1 MNDKVSFIPIGG
13 IGDVTRN
20 MYLYEY
26 SPAGE
31 AGKDEVLIID
41 CGLGFADETML
52 GVDLLLPDI
61 SYLLSM
67 GKKIVGMAITHGHED
82 HVGALPYILP
92 QLTKKTGF
100 SFPIFAGPLTAGLA
114 NEKLNEFGIPIRVK
128 AVDYENGEIKL
139 GSFTISFIRVTHSIP
154 DSSHIFIKTPIGN
167 FYHGSDF
174 KFDLTPFDGKKT
186 DFLKISKA
194 ADQGILCLSSDCLR
208 AEKEGFTKSEQVL
221 AENIEAEMQKC
232 EGKFILTTYSSN
244 ISRLNQAITASQKLG
259 RKVVF
264 VGRSL
269 INTSTIAQRLG
280 YMKFPRGMEVDVS
293 EIKKYKDSQLLLL
306 VAGSQAQAN
315 SALSRIVNGD
325 HKEISISSKDVIVFS
340 ADPIPG
346 NEVSINSLIDSIA
359 KKGAKVVYSQITD
372 DFHVSGHASSDDL
385 MLLMELTR
393 PKKLIPIGGTYRQMV
408 AYKNLAKRQGFEDK
422 DILLI
427 EDGQEI
433 IFSKDEAVMGR
444 KISVKNIFVDEI
456 SGEEIESFV
465 LRDRQKISKD
475 GVIIVVAEV
484 DSQTGQIVDYPTII
498 SRGLPNQENRTAN
511 KKVAKDIKNGF
522 ITKKGRV
529 TDWTYIRKKIGE
541 IGEKSV
547 LRHLRRRPLV
557 LPVIIEV

>member
-1 MNDKVSFIPIGG
+1 
-13 IGDVTRN
+13 

-26 SPAGE
+26 
-31 AGKDEVLIID
+31 KDEILIID

-61 SYLLSM
+61 SYLLSTN
-67 GKKIVGMAITHGHED
+67 KKIVGMALTHGHED
-82 HVGALPYILP
+82 HTGALPYILP
-92 QLTKKTGF
+92 QLAKKTGF

-114 NEKLNEFGIPIRVK
+114 NEKLNEFGIPVRVK

-154 DSSHIFIKTPIGN
+154 DSSHILIKTPVGN

-194 ADQGILCLSSDCLR
+194 ADEGILCLTSDCLR
-208 AEKEGFTKSEQVL
+208 AEKEGFTKSEQIL
-221 AENIEAEMQKC
+221 AENIEKEMRNC

-244 ISRLNQAITASQKLG
+244 ISRLNQAIQAAQKLG

-269 INTSTIAQRLG
+269 VNTATIAQKLG
-280 YMKFPRGMEVDVS
+280 YMKLDRGMEIGVS
-293 EIKKYKDSQLLLL
+293 EIKKYKDSNLLLL
-306 VAGSQAQAN
+306 VAGSQAQEN

-325 HKEISISSKDVIVFS
+325 HREISISPKDVVVFS

-372 DFHVSGHASSDDL
+372 DFHVSGHGSADDL
-385 MLLMELTR
+385 MLLMELAR

-408 AYKNLAKRQGFEDK
+408 AYKNLAKRQGFGDK
-422 DILLI
+422 DILLL

-433 IFSKDEAVMGR
+433 IFSKDQTILGR
-444 KISVKNIFVDEI
+444 KISIKNVFVDEI
-456 SGEEIESFV
+456 SGEELDSFV
-465 LRDRQKISKD
+465 IRDRQKISKD

-484 DSQTGQIVDYPTII
+484 DSETGQIVDYPTII

-511 KKVAKDIKNGF
+511 KKVAQDVKNAFTAG
-522 ITKKGRV
+522 KGRV
-529 TDWTYIRKKIGE
+529 TDWIYVRKKIGE
-541 IGEKSV
+541 ISERSV
-547 LRHLRRRPLV
+547 LKHLRRRPLV

>member
-13 IGDVTRN
+13 IGDVTKN

-26 SPAGE
+26 
-31 AGKDEVLIID
+31 KDEILIID

-61 SYLLSM
+61 SYLLSTNPDQS
-67 GKKIVGMAITHGHED
+67 GVNKKIVGMAITHGHED

-92 QLTKKTGF
+92 QLAKKTGF

-114 NEKLNEFGIPIRVK
+114 NEKLNEFGIPVRVK
-128 AVDYENGEIKL
+128 TVDYENGEIKL

-154 DSSHIFIKTPIGN
+154 DSSHIFVKTPVGN

-194 ADQGILCLSSDCLR
+194 ADEGILCLTSDCLR
-208 AEKEGFTKSEQVL
+208 AEKVGFTKSEQVL
-221 AENIEAEMQKC
+221 AENIEKEMQNC

-244 ISRLNQAITASQKLG
+244 ISRLNQAIQAAQKLG

-269 INTSTIAQRLG
+269 INTATIAQKLG
-280 YMKFPRGMEVDVS
+280 YMKLDRGIEVGVG
-293 EIKKYKDSQLLLL
+293 EIKRYKDSNLLLL

-325 HKEISISSKDVIVFS
+325 HKEISISPNDVVVFS

-359 KKGAKVVYSQITD
+359 KRGAKVVYSQITD

-393 PKKLIPIGGTYRQMV
+393 PKKLIPIGGTYRQMT

-422 DILLI
+422 DILLL
-427 EDGQEI
+427 ENGQEI
-433 IFSKDEAVMGR
+433 IFSKDEAVIGR
-444 KISVKNIFVDEI
+444 KISVKNVFVDEI

-511 KKVAKDIKNGF
+511 KKVAKDIKDGF
-522 ITKKGRV
+522 ITKKGWV
-529 TDWTYIRKKIGE
+529 TDWMYIRKKVGE
-541 IGEKSV
+541 IGEQSV
-547 LRHLRRRPLV
+547 LKYLRRRPLV

>member
-1 MNDKVSFIPIGG
+1 MNDKVSFIPLGG

-26 SPAGE
+26 
-31 AGKDEVLIID
+31 KNEVLIID

-61 SYLLSM
+61 SYFLSANPAF
-67 GKKIVGMAITHGHED
+67 GGVNKKIVGMALTHGHED
-82 HVGALPYILP
+82 HVGALPFILP
-92 QLTKKTGF
+92 QLAKKTGF
-100 SFPIFAGPLTAGLA
+100 SFPILAGPLAAGLA
-114 NEKLNEFGIPIRVK
+114 NEKLDEFGIPVRVK
-128 AVDYENGEIKL
+128 AVDYEDGEIKL

-154 DSSHIFIKTPIGN
+154 DSSHIFIKTPLGN

-194 ADQGILCLSSDCLR
+194 ADEGILCLASDCLR

-221 AENIEAEMQKC
+221 AENIEAQMRNC

-244 ISRLNQAITASQKLG
+244 ISRLNQAIQAAQKLG

-269 INTSTIAQRLG
+269 INTSTIAQKLG
-280 YMKFPRGMEVDVS
+280 YMKLDRGMEIDIN
-293 EIKKYKDSQLLLL
+293 EIKKYKDSNLLLL
-306 VAGSQAQAN
+306 VAGSQAQEN
-315 SALSRIVNGD
+315 SALSRIVNGE
-325 HKEISISSKDVIVFS
+325 HREISISPKDIIVFS

-372 DFHVSGHASSDDL
+372 DFHVSGHGSADDL

-408 AYKNLAKRQGFEDK
+408 AYKNLAKRQGFGDK
-422 DILLI
+422 DIFLI

-433 IFSKDEAVMGR
+433 IFSKEEAVLGR
-444 KISVKNIFVDEI
+444 KVSIKNIFVDEI

-475 GVIIVVAEV
+475 GVIIVVSEI
-484 DSQTGQIVDYPTII
+484 DSETGQIVDYPTII
-498 SRGLPNQENRTAN
+498 SRGLSNQEAKTLD
-511 KKVAKDIKNGF
+511 KKVAKDIKDGF
-522 ITKKGRV
+522 SIKKGRV
-529 TDWTYIRKKIGE
+529 SDWMYIRKKTSE
-541 IGEKSV
+541 IAEKSV
-547 LRHLRRRPLV
+547 LKHLHRRPLV
-557 LPVIIEV
+557 LPVVIEV

>member
-1 MNDKVSFIPIGG
+1 MKNQVSFIPIGG

-26 SPAGE
+26 
-31 AGKDEVLIID
+31 KDEVLIID

-61 SYLLSM
+61 SYLLLTNPAS
-67 GKKIVGMAITHGHED
+67 GGVNKKIVGMALTHGHED
-82 HVGALPYILP
+82 HTGALPFILP
-92 QLTKKTGF
+92 QLAKKTGF

-114 NEKLNEFGIPIRVK
+114 NEKLEEFGIPVRVK
-128 AVDYENGEIKL
+128 AVNYEDGEIKL

-154 DSSHIFIKTPIGN
+154 DSSHIFIKTPVGN

-194 ADQGILCLSSDCLR
+194 ADEEILCLASDCLR

-221 AENIEAEMQKC
+221 AENIEAQMRNC

-244 ISRLNQAITASQKLG
+244 ISRLNQAIQAAQKLE

-269 INTSTIAQRLG
+269 INTSTIAQKLG
-280 YMKFPRGMEVDVS
+280 YMKLEKGMEVDIN

-306 VAGSQAQAN
+306 VAGSQAQEN
-315 SALSRIVNGD
+315 SALSRIVNGE
-325 HKEISISSKDVIVFS
+325 HREISISPKDVIVFS

-372 DFHVSGHASSDDL
+372 DFHVSGHGSADDL

-422 DILLI
+422 DMFLI

-433 IFSKDEAVMGR
+433 IFSKDEAVLGR
-444 KISVKNIFVDEI
+444 KIPVKNVFVDEI
-456 SGEEIESFV
+456 SGEEIESFI

-475 GVIIVVAEV
+475 GVIIVVVEI

-498 SRGLPNQENRTAN
+498 SRGLSNQEVRTAN
-511 KKVAKDIKNGF
+511 KKLAKDIKDGF
-522 ITKKGRV
+522 STKKGRV
-529 TDWTYIRKKIGE
+529 SDWMYIRKKIGE
-541 IGEKSV
+541 IAEKSV
-547 LRHLRRRPLV
+547 LKHLHRRPLV
-557 LPVIIEV
+557 LPVVIEV

>member
-1 MNDKVSFIPIGG
+1 MKDQISFIPIGG

-26 SPAGE
+26 QNE
-31 AGKDEVLIID
+31 ILIID

-61 SYLLSM
+61 SYLLSTN
-67 GKKIVGMAITHGHED
+67 KKIIGMALTHGHED

-92 QLTKKTGF
+92 QLAKKTGF

-114 NEKLNEFGIPIRVK
+114 NEKLNEFGVPVRVK
-128 AVDYENGEIKL
+128 TVDYENGEIKL

-154 DSSHIFIKTPIGN
+154 DSSHIFIKAPVGN

-221 AENIEAEMQKC
+221 AENIEKEMRNC

-244 ISRLNQAITASQKLG
+244 ISRLNQAILASKKLG
-259 RKVVF
+259 RKVAF

-269 INTSTIAQRLG
+269 INTATIAQKLG
-280 YMKFPRGMEVDVS
+280 YMKLDRGMEIDVH
-293 EIKKYKDSQLLLL
+293 EIRKYKDSNLLLL
-306 VAGSQAQAN
+306 VAGSQAQEN

-325 HKEISISSKDVIVFS
+325 HKEVSISSKDVIVFS

-359 KKGAKVVYSQITD
+359 KKGARVVYSQITD
-372 DFHVSGHASSDDL
+372 DFHVSGHGSADDL
-385 MLLMELTR
+385 MLLMELAH
-393 PKKLIPIGGTYRQMV
+393 PKKLIPIGGTFRQMV
-408 AYKNLAKRQGFEDK
+408 AYKNLAKRQGFDDR
-422 DILLI
+422 DILLL

-433 IFSKDEAVMGR
+433 IFTKDQATMGR
-444 KISVKNIFVDEI
+444 KISIKNVYVDEI
-456 SGEEIESFV
+456 SGEELESFV
-465 LRDRQKISKD
+465 IRDRQKISKE
-475 GVIIVVAEV
+475 GVIIVVAEI

-511 KKVAKDIKNGF
+511 KKVAKDIKDGF
-522 ITKKGRV
+522 STKKGRV
-529 TDWTYIRKKIGE
+529 TDWVYIRKKIGE
-541 IGEKSV
+541 IAEKSV
-547 LRHLRRRPLV
+547 FKHLRRRPLV

>member
-1 MNDKVSFIPIGG
+1 MNNQVSFIPIGG
-13 IGDVTRN
+13 IGDVTKN

-26 SPAGE
+26 
-31 AGKDEVLIID
+31 KDEILIID

-61 SYLLSM
+61 SYLLST

-82 HVGALPYILP
+82 HTGALPYILP
-92 QLTKKTGF
+92 QLAKKTGF

-114 NEKLNEFGIPIRVK
+114 NEKLNEFGIPVRVK

-154 DSSHIFIKTPIGN
+154 DSSHIFIKTPVGN

-194 ADQGILCLSSDCLR
+194 ADQGILCLASDCLR

-221 AENIEAEMQKC
+221 AENIEAQMRSC

-244 ISRLNQAITASQKLG
+244 ISRLNQAIQAAQKLG

-269 INTSTIAQRLG
+269 INTATIAQKLG
-280 YMKFPRGMEVDVS
+280 YMKLDSGMEVGVS
-293 EIKKYKDSQLLLL
+293 EIKKYKDSNLLLL

-325 HKEISISSKDVIVFS
+325 HKEISISPKDVIVFS

-359 KKGAKVVYSQITD
+359 KRGARAVYSQITD
-372 DFHVSGHASSDDL
+372 DFHVSGHASADDL
-385 MLLMELTR
+385 MLLMEMTR

-433 IFSKDEAVMGR
+433 IFSKDNAVLGR
-444 KISVKNIFVDEI
+444 KISVKSIFVDEI

-475 GVIIVVAEV
+475 GVIIIIAEV
-484 DSQTGQIVDYPTII
+484 DSQTNQIVDYPTII
-498 SRGLPNQENRTAN
+498 SRGLSNQENKTAN
-511 KKVAKDIKNGF
+511 KKVAKDIKDGF
-522 ITKKGRV
+522 SAKKGRV
-529 TDWTYIRKKIGE
+529 TDWMYVRKKVGE

-547 LRHLRRRPLV
+547 LRYLRRRPLV

>member
-1 MNDKVSFIPIGG
+1 MKDQVSFIPIGG
-13 IGDVTRN
+13 IGDVTKN

-26 SPAGE
+26 
-31 AGKDEVLIID
+31 KDEILIID

-61 SYLLSM
+61 SYLLST

-82 HVGALPYILP
+82 HTGALPYILP
-92 QLTKKTGF
+92 QLAKKTGF

-114 NEKLNEFGIPIRVK
+114 NEKLNEFGIPVRVK

-154 DSSHIFIKTPIGN
+154 DSSHIFIKTPVGN

-194 ADQGILCLSSDCLR
+194 ADQGILCLASDCLR

-221 AENIEAEMQKC
+221 AENIEAQMRSC

-244 ISRLNQAITASQKLG
+244 ISRLNQAIQAAQKLG

-269 INTSTIAQRLG
+269 INTATIAQKLG
-280 YMKFPRGMEVDVS
+280 YMKLDSGMEVGIN
-293 EIKKYKDSQLLLL
+293 EIKKYKDSNLLLL

-325 HKEISISSKDVIVFS
+325 HKEISISPKDVIVFS

-359 KKGAKVVYSQITD
+359 KRGAKAVYSQITD
-372 DFHVSGHASSDDL
+372 DFHVSGHASADDL
-385 MLLMELTR
+385 MLLMEMTR

-433 IFSKDEAVMGR
+433 IFSKDNAVLGR
-444 KISVKNIFVDEI
+444 KISVKSIFVDEI

-475 GVIIVVAEV
+475 GVIIIIAEV
-484 DSQTGQIVDYPTII
+484 DSQTNQIVDYPTII
-498 SRGLPNQENRTAN
+498 SRGLSNQENKTAN
-511 KKVAKDIKNGF
+511 KKVAKDIKDGF
-522 ITKKGRV
+522 SAKKGRV
-529 TDWTYIRKKIGE
+529 TDWMYVRKKVGE

-547 LRHLRRRPLV
+547 LRYLRRRPLV